1 MILLFPGLV
10 EEIMS
15 PAGRDAFRATCHM
28 FYNERVVDFKGD
40 GATKFEGLDGK
51 SNKLDDEGNVLDR
64 WMEEKE
70 CYESELSDGKGKGEK
85 VEKGG
90 AKRKGGEDEGEERN
104 GEGRS
109 RGKKQHK

>member
-51 SNKLDDEGNVLDR
+51 SSKLDDEGNVLDR
-64 WMEEKE
+64 WMAEEE
-70 CYESELSDGKGKGEK
+70 CYESELQDGKGKGK
-85 VEKGG
+85 GEKGG
-90 AKRKGGEDEGEERN
+90 AKRKGEERN
-104 GEGRS
+104 GEDGEGRS
-109 RGKKQHK
+109 RGKKKQQK